1 MSDTNDFLKMYDDDR
16 TKQIN
21 DMYDAQK
28 ASTMAELE
36 GAYNQNLSKAQAAKE
51 QINPTYQK
59 SANDVSAAYGR
70 TRQNN
75 NQMAAA
81 NGLNTGAAS
90 QQAVSQSNAYMNAL
104 GQVRTAQANALN
116 AADRGMADMEAQYKM
131 QVAQALANNDY
142 QRAAALFDESQN
154 QYARSQDRAK
164 ILAGY
169 GDFSG
174 YAGLYGQEAADQMTS
189 IWNTQNPDLAYQ
201 LGRIS
206 GDEYYNITGKYP
218 IGYTPAGG
226 GYSGGVSGTHDGELY
241 IDGKPVS
248 VEEYMRRYYGKGS
261 EGSSG
266 SEDSEANPNGSLS
279 AEDAMM
285 RARADA
291 YKAGNAAGYSG
302 DKLSAYVKAYLEKD
316 DYYQAARAQYK
327 AEKAASPE
335 MAGKAA
341 AEAAKQPVDPKDI
354 GKKYTYGSKGRTL
367 LDKIVDAYNAAK
379 SVPFPDVNSKTAT

>member
-248 VEEYMRRYYGKGS
+248 VDEYMRRYYGKGS
-261 EGSSG
+261 EGSFG
-266 SEDSEANPNGSLS
+266 SEDSAVSGDDAIDYALMRKLA
-279 AEDAMM
+279 AEDALAAARSAGLKSDAEIKAYESAYKGNDPYYKAMDAAA
-285 RARADA
+285 REQWEKTKSSKEAIARAAA
-291 YKAGNAAGYSG
+291 YEAKKAQDFNKYW
-302 DKLSAYVKAYLEKD
+302 DERKRQVEEL
-316 DYYQAARAQYK
+316 
-327 AEKAASPE
+327 ASR
-335 MAGKAA
+335 
-341 AEAAKQPVDPKDI
+341 
-354 GKKYTYGSKGRTL
+354 YT
-367 LDKIVDAYNAAK
+367 
-379 SVPFPDVNSKTAT
+379 